1 MLLLT
6 SSVQQGPE
14 HLALDAELKEEAQS
28 EAHMRAQQVLVR
40 NARPGLVLGSSSAPA
55 EAGLAPAN

>member
-14 HLALDAELKEEAQS
+14 HWALTAELKEEVRS
-28 EAHMRAQQVLVR
+28 EAHMRAQRALVR
-40 NARPGLVLGSSSAPA
+40 NARPGLVLGSSSA
-55 EAGLAPAN
+55 LA